1 MMNIFDQRL
10 SELLTDNG
18 LSKRSLAN
26 HVSVSAQ
33 SVSDWST
40 GKVQPTADMLIKL
53 ADFFGCTIDYLVGR
67 EDDFGNVTAGAPSSD
82 LSEDEKKVLSLF
94 KRMPEARQRTVLDLL
109 EGLSDDSAERGG
121 EKRRA

>member
-1 MMNIFDQRL
+1 MERIKELRENLRL
-10 SELLTDNG
+10 SQQDVAERIGTSQRNIGRWENAENDI
-18 LSKRSLAN
+18 SSYF
-26 HVSVSAQ
+26 
-33 SVSDWST
+33 
-40 GKVQPTADMLIKL
+40 LIKL